1 MDRILEVAW
10 QQQEKPFHAETII
23 PDDLIPVSIL
33 RLILKSIV
41 KHCEIY
47 YPLSY
52 CTIYKFDDWHEHDG
66 YATER
71 SPVTFQEL
79 YAVLESDELFYQSRH
94 QDDYVYYAVYP
105 DSMDFLLRY
114 NLLDEDK
121 ELGQYPDIW
130 GDFSFTGYDFDLWE
144 ISKRLR
150 DYRDIAIGKQNSK
163 QYFARPVLRW
173 NGLAMSL
180 K

>member
-1 MDRILEVAW
+1 
-10 QQQEKPFHAETII
+10 
-23 PDDLIPVSIL
+23 
-33 RLILKSIV
+33 
-41 KHCEIY
+41 
-47 YPLSY
+47 
-52 CTIYKFDDWHEHDG
+52 
-66 YATER
+66 
-71 SPVTFQEL
+71 
-79 YAVLESDELFYQSRH
+79 
-94 QDDYVYYAVYP
+94 VYYAVYP

-163 QYFARPVLRW
+163 QYFDRIYA
-173 NGLAMSL
+173 G
-180 K
+180 